1 MTALSPAPA
10 SQAALDATWD
20 AIARPGG
27 WFDGAERIAIAR
39 EVRAART
46 CRLCAER
53 KAALSPNQ
61 VPGAHDQADTSL
73 SDAAVDTIH
82 RITTDPGRLSS
93 AWHQDAIDA
102 GLREEEFVE
111 LAGVSALLAVTDTYA
126 KGLGAEPRPL
136 PAPVAGEPHR
146 RPESGTVVERGWVP
160 MVDPDAAEG
169 VTKMMYEAIQARAG
183 FVFNVLRALT
193 AVPEAVQ
200 QFFSLVLAHYVTHGE
215 VHEGGLDRMQV
226 ELLASTTSAY
236 NDCFY

>member
-1 MTALSPAPA
+1 MTVLSPSPV
-10 SQAALDATWD
+10 SQAALDATWE
-20 AIARPGG
+20 ALARPGG
-27 WFDGAERIAIAR
+27 WFDGSERIAIAR
-39 EVRAART
+39 EVRAARD

-53 KAALSPNQ
+53 KDALSPNH
-61 VPGAHDQADTSL
+61 VSGAHDTAGTPL
-73 SDAAVDTIH
+73 SEIAVDTIH
-82 RITTDPGRLSS
+82 RITTDPGRLSD
-93 AWHQDAIDA
+93 AWHQTAIDG

-111 LAGVSALLAVTDTYA
+111 LAGVASLLAITDTYA
-126 KGLGAEPRPL
+126 KGLGTDLRPL
-136 PAPVAGEPHR
+136 PEPAGGEPHR
-146 RPESGTVVERGWVP
+146 RPEPGTVVERGWVP

-169 VTKMMYEAIQARAG
+169 VIKMMYEAIQGRAG

>member
-1 MTALSPAPA
+1 MPALSPSPP
-10 SQAALDATWD
+10 SQASLDAAWE

-39 EVRAART
+39 EVRAARD

-53 KAALSPNQ
+53 KAALSPNAVQ
-61 VPGAHDQADTSL
+61 GAHDRADTPL
-73 SDAAVDTIH
+73 SEIAVDTIH
-82 RITTDPGRLSS
+82 RITTDPGRLS
-93 AWHQDAIDA
+93 AGWHDAAIEG
-102 GLREEEFVE
+102 GLVEEEFVE
-111 LAGVSALLAVTDTYA
+111 LAGLASILAVTDTYA
-126 KGLGAEPRPL
+126 KGLGAGLRPL
-136 PAPVAGEPHR
+136 PDPVAGEPHR

-169 VTKMMYEAIQARAG
+169 VTKMMFEGIQARAG
-183 FVFNVLRALT
+183 FVYNVLRALT

-200 QFFSLVLAHYVTHGE
+200 QFFSLVLAHYATTGE